1 MKTCE
6 NSYFGL
12 LSLADELSSFGQ
24 GDEEGIVDVVVVHF
38 LSLP

>member
-6 NSYFGL
+6 NAYFGL
-12 LSLADELSSFGQ
+12 LSPADELSSFGQ